1 MRNSIF
7 VSSTSSAS
15 LFRILLAESR
25 SKCCIVSFS
34 CNGREKVFW
43 SQLNALL
50 NWVHV
55 ISFPWIWRHLGL
67 PLLLLFSISFR
78 IFLILCCSITNWSKS
93 VTLIASYFCF
103 QLISGNWLTIFY
115 NKHCRQASGK
125 PILESVLDTVNCLKK
140 SNWLDMKIL
149 LAQYHWKLLKANI
162 FVNCSLWSSE
172 NHEHHKYIWNGIV
185 LQGKSQLGMKKLNC
199 KQQWK
204 LVCDFEVSLHVL
216 NFIIYDWSVHLLTCQ
231 NQIKVFMVFF
241 FFFTRTVIS
250 E

>member
-25 SKCCIVSFS
+25 SKCCMVSFS

-43 SQLNALL
+43 SQLKALL

-55 ISFPWIWRHLGL
+55 ISFPWIWRNLGL
-67 PLLLLFSISFR
+67 PLLLLFSMLFC

-125 PILESVLDTVNCLKK
+125 PILESVLDTFNCLKQAIGLTWK
-140 SNWLDMKIL
+140 YYWLNIIENCLKQIFL
-149 LAQYHWKLLKANI
+149 SIAHCEAQKTMHTINI
-162 FVNCSLWSSE
+162 YGMVLCCKEKVN
-172 NHEHHKYIWNGIV
+172 
-185 LQGKSQLGMKKLNC
+185 
-199 KQQWK
+199 
-204 LVCDFEVSLHVL
+204 
-216 NFIIYDWSVHLLTCQ
+216 
-231 NQIKVFMVFF
+231 
-241 FFFTRTVIS
+241 
-250 E
+250 